1 MSLVRSDIHIMDPK
15 EWQRLADEVA
25 AEVGSA
31 LDQLEADFWPEP
43 KDPSFRSFW
52 PVIKAQSERVRT
64 APAIDIEVK
73 LSLSA
78 RIRHMTKRAR
88 QDQEEYFKQHRQQK
102 QELLAQV
109 ASLRERALETNSA
122 ETVRALRQELMGL
135 RDEVGSLELPTR
147 ADRQEVW
154 DTWQAASQ
162 DVWRHLNQLW
172 STNETELTSILDEA
186 QTRLN
191 SGNVRE
197 ARDLV
202 RRFNVESHEREA
214 SHKALRGLRAR
225 ANTLWREADE
235 VAKAKHE
242 AYMAEAPEKVERWRE
257 VRGRNSRAIARI
269 RGEIDDLQRGAG
281 QSGIAAA
288 FAKAMIEDKMRELE
302 RLEDTND
309 SLEDRIEH
317 TEATLSSVG

>member
-1 MSLVRSDIHIMDPK
+1 MDPK

-73 LSLSA
+73 LALSA
-78 RIRHMTKRAR
+78 RIRQITKRAR
-88 QDQEEYFKQHRQQK
+88 QDQEEYFKEHRQQK
-102 QELLAQV
+102 QEVLQRV
-109 ASLRERALETNSA
+109 ASLRDTALQSNKA
-122 ETVRALRQELMGL
+122 EAVRQIRQELMGL
-135 RDEVGSLELPTR
+135 RDEVSRIELPTR
-147 ADRQEVW
+147 GDRQEVW
-154 DTWQAASQ
+154 DTWQEASQ
-162 DVWRHLNQLW
+162 DVWRHLSQLW
-172 STNETELTSILDEA
+172 GANEAELTSILDRA
-186 QTRLN
+186 QARLN

-197 ARDLV
+197 TRDLI
-202 RRFNVESHEREA
+202 RQFNAASHELEA
-214 SHKALRGLRAR
+214 SHKSLRALRAR
-225 ANTLWREADE
+225 ANTVWREADD
-235 VAKAKHE
+235 VGRAKHE

-269 RGEIDDLQRGAG
+269 RGEIDELERGAS

-288 FAKAMIEDKMRELE
+288 FAKAMIEDKMRELQ
-302 RLEDTND
+302 RLESTNET
-309 SLEDRIEH
+309 LEDRIEN
-317 TEATLSSVG
+317 TEASLSSVG

>member
-1 MSLVRSDIHIMDPK
+1 MDPK

-73 LSLSA
+73 LALGA
-78 RIRHMTKRAR
+78 RIRQITKRAR
-88 QDQEEYFKQHRQQK
+88 QEQEEYFKEHRQQK
-102 QELLAQV
+102 QEVLQRV
-109 ASLRERALETNSA
+109 AELRETAMESNKP
-122 ETVRALRQELMGL
+122 EIVGQVRQQLMGL
-135 RDEVGSLELPTR
+135 REQVSRIELPTR
-147 ADRQEVW
+147 SDRQEVW

-162 DVWRHLNQLW
+162 DVWRHQSHLW
-172 STNETELTSILDEA
+172 SANEAELTSILDRA

-197 ARDLV
+197 TRDLV
-202 RRFNVESHEREA
+202 RRFNAASHEMEA
-214 SHKALRGLRAR
+214 SHRALRTLRAR
-225 ANTLWREADE
+225 ANTLWREADD

-242 AYMAEAPEKVERWRE
+242 AYMSQAPEKVERWRE

-269 RGEIDDLQRGAG
+269 RSEIDELERGSS

-302 RLEDTND
+302 RLETTNET
-309 SLEDRIEH
+309 LEDRIEN
-317 TEATLSSVG
+317 TKASLSPVG